1 MAVEVREHL
10 VKQNLLLRILDD
22 KRSFIKQR
30 LQEIKY
36 LLRRCVREKI
46 RLKYRLECVIYRL
59 TQIPAGTR
67 ENEPRI
73 LFKECRERLL
83 DPDNGIIIVE
93 HTEQILDTLINEALA
108 SRLEA
113 VKS

>member
-30 LQEIKY
+30 LQEIKD

-46 RLKYRLECVIYRL
+46 RLEYRLESVIYGL
-59 TQIPAGTR
+59 TQLPVGTR
-67 ENEPRI
+67 ENELLTIYITI
-73 LFKECRERLL
+73 L
-83 DPDNGIIIVE
+83 
-93 HTEQILDTLINEALA
+93 
-108 SRLEA
+108 S
-113 VKS
+113 